1 MLPKKY
7 SVYFNLLILNTTNIK
22 IYVPIPFD
30 IKGQPVEANFLLCII
45 FIYLE
50 YNRKKEHF
58 SKSERS
64 APLQINLLLYTWGNL
79 FFGAYEHFQFFDFQ
93 L

>member
-1 MLPKKY
+1 M
-7 SVYFNLLILNTTNIK
+7 FK
-22 IYVPIPFD
+22 ITLFD
-30 IKGQPVEANFLLCII
+30 IKDQPVVANFLLCLI
-45 FIYLE
+45 FIRILQ
-50 YNRKKEHF
+50 KKEHF

-79 FFGAYEHFQFFDFQ
+79 FFGTCEYFQFFDFQ

>member
-22 IYVPIPFD
+22 ISVPIPFD

-45 FIYLE
+45 SI
-50 YNRKKEHF
+50 R
-58 SKSERS
+58 
-64 APLQINLLLYTWGNL
+64 I
-79 FFGAYEHFQFFDFQ
+79 
-93 L
+93 

>member
-30 IKGQPVEANFLLCII
+30 IKGQPVEANFLLSII
-45 FIYLE
+45 FI
-50 YNRKKEHF
+50 R
-58 SKSERS
+58 
-64 APLQINLLLYTWGNL
+64 I
-79 FFGAYEHFQFFDFQ
+79 
-93 L
+93 